1 MLQYCYEVCKMYK
14 QLSSTTLLITIITML
29 LLTSCSTPALA
40 PTPTPTVTIE
50 PTPVVTATPV
60 PTATPR
66 TEPYSVEQ
74 AKEII
79 EDIVGINVTFVEDLQ
94 GTESYEFTAGNANYY
109 FNKLYG
115 YIQHY
120 INPPIDNGVSG
131 TDIDERQAHNI
142 AVKKAYEFCPKF
154 FDLNFTI
161 ETESIPESN
170 TFMIYMYQISP
181 ISRRTGNF
189 ARARVSKGK
198 IEMLN
203 IYNSEDPTIC
213 DRDYKISEEEATEL
227 AYKYCKENIKYL
239 KPRNPSID
247 VYINTRDDH
256 KVKATLTVHDGKQ
269 QWSLEFT
276 TKNNMHR
283 TGFVV
288 TIDANTGEIIEF
300 DELL

>member
-1 MLQYCYEVCKMYK
+1 MCK
-14 QLSSTTLLITIITML
+14 QLSFLTILVVSLL
-29 LLTSCSTPALA
+29 LLTSCSAPVVA
-40 PTPTPTVTIE
+40 PTPSPKVTPV
-50 PTPVVTATPV
+50 PTPVVTATPM

-79 EDIVGINVTFVEDLQ
+79 EDIVGINVTFVEELQ
-94 GTESYEFTAGNANYY
+94 GTESYEFTAGNAHYY

-154 FDLNFTI
+154 FDLDFNI

-181 ISRRTGNF
+181 TSRRTGNF

-198 IEMLN
+198 IEMIN

-213 DRDYKISEEEATEL
+213 DKDYKISEEQATEL
-227 AYKYCKENIKYL
+227 AYKYCKENIKFL
-239 KPRNPSID
+239 KQKITSID
-247 VYINTRDDH
+247 VYINNRDDH
-256 KVKATLTVHDGKQ
+256 KVKATLTVRDGKQ
-269 QWSLEFT
+269 QWSLVFT

-288 TIDANTGEIIEF
+288 TIDANTGEIIEI
-300 DELL
+300 DELLQTPILF